1 MRFTEILIVFF
12 FVNPL
17 FGGKTKILCKEVK
30 YLKIA
35 SKIDKKFPIKANKK
49 FTTNLKNKSKTP
61 QSLTKHSWQAKLRE
75 QKRPEKLG
83 P

>member
-1 MRFTEILIVFF
+1 MRFTKILIVFF

-17 FGGKTKILCKEVK
+17 FGGKTKIPCKEVK
-30 YLKIA
+30 YLKMA

-49 FTTNLKNKSKTP
+49 FATNLKNKSKTP
-61 QSLTKHSWQAKLRE
+61 QNLTKHSLQVKLRK
-75 QKRPEKLG
+75 QKRPENLG